1 MPNPPTASFVPQ
13 PLRSLLNQLL
23 RFSDNGDYHM
33 YGQKELS
40 RLMSKNGFQM
50 QDFQQ
55 INKRSFSCRCVAA

>member
-1 MPNPPTASFVPQ
+1 
-13 PLRSLLNQLL
+13 
-23 RFSDNGDYHM
+23 M

-50 QDFQQ
+50 QDFQL